1 MNAPSMFSAVSA
13 SRILA
18 PCSRASLRCNLTAFR
33 GSPTHSLAQR
43 FSNQPYSLWT
53 AHHFQSIGSRPK
65 PPSILQLLS
74 SSSRNATHRTRIT
87 RASSRSP
94 LRPHLPSG
102 SFRPP
107 GLEGGWKGF
116 VRWVN
121 GLPQVAIIWGILGLN
136 GIVYLMWN
144 WAHIKYRSTGDPSG
158 VFTMM
163 QNFTVSA
170 RNLSAGRIWTLLTAC
185 FSHEDTTHLFLNA
198 FSFYFMAPTVLQML
212 GNTRFLAFYMGAG
225 AVASG
230 VSLFWNSVVKKNP
243 SNYSSHGASGAIY
256 SIISLFACVA
266 PKAQIL
272 LFAIVPLPAW
282 AFVTGIVLWDG
293 YSTITDKRNGTD
305 TVGHLGGIV
314 AGILYYRYLRMRPF

>member
-1 MNAPSMFSAVSA
+1 MRHNLRRAGPLVVRNVTGVDETRPSSKASDVYRCTCLLRPRTRDVPAFESRHQSTAATILAMNAPSMFSAVSA

-144 WAHIKYRSTGDPSG
+144 WAHIKY
-158 VFTMM
+158 
-163 QNFTVSA
+163 
-170 RNLSAGRIWTLLTAC
+170 
-185 FSHEDTTHLFLNA
+185 
-198 FSFYFMAPTVLQML
+198 
-212 GNTRFLAFYMGAG
+212 
-225 AVASG
+225 
-230 VSLFWNSVVKKNP
+230 VSLHL
-243 SNYSSHGASGAIY
+243 SSE
-256 SIISLFACVA
+256 
-266 PKAQIL
+266 
-272 LFAIVPLPAW
+272 
-282 AFVTGIVLWDG
+282 
-293 YSTITDKRNGTD
+293 
-305 TVGHLGGIV
+305 
-314 AGILYYRYLRMRPF
+314 